1 MLVLSAILIENQ
13 LKELREQALKIGQQM
28 GVKCPLSVLPM
39 HVSLKK
45 GIDIGQ
51 ESLDSCVDAICAIY
65 SKIEPFSVEVEG
77 LELEGGIVWLRL
89 KENQKLTDLH
99 AALVELGKNRFGSE
113 PDGMDLDFKFHS
125 TLFMDSEKDLSLAFE
140 ELSKVKL
147 PQKITV
153 RNFLIGTSDN
163 GKPEG
168 YSVYKHFSLGP
179 DISVKE
185 QWERFESK

>member
-28 GVKCPLSVLPM
+28 GVKCPLKVLPM
-39 HVSLKK
+39 HVSLKI
-45 GIDIGQ
+45 GIEVDK
-51 ESLDSCVDAICAIY
+51 ENLDFCVDAICDIY
-65 SKIEPFSVEVEG
+65 SKTEPFSVEVEG
-77 LELEGGIVWLRL
+77 LELSGGIVWLRF

-99 AALVELGKNRFGSE
+99 AALVELGKKRFGSE

-125 TLFMDSEKDLSLAFE
+125 TLFMDGEKDLSLAFE

-147 PQKITV
+147 PQEITV

>member
-28 GVKCPLSVLPM
+28 GVKCPLKVLPM
-39 HVSLKK
+39 HVSLKI
-45 GIDIGQ
+45 GIEVDK
-51 ESLDSCVDAICAIY
+51 ENLDSCVDAICDIY
-65 SKIEPFSVEVEG
+65 SKTEPFSMEVEG
-77 LELEGGIVWLRL
+77 LELSGGIVWLRF

-99 AALVELGKNRFGSE
+99 AALVELGKKRFGSE

-140 ELSKVKL
+140 ELSNVKL

>member
-13 LKELREQALKIGQQM
+13 LKELREQALKIGHQM
-28 GVKCPLSVLPM
+28 GVKCPLKVLPM
-39 HVSLKK
+39 HVSLKI
-45 GIDIGQ
+45 GIEVDK
-51 ESLDSCVDAICAIY
+51 ENLDFCVDAICDIY
-65 SKIEPFSVEVEG
+65 SKTEPFSVEVEG
-77 LELEGGIVWLRL
+77 LELSGGIVWLRF

-99 AALVELGKNRFGSE
+99 AALVELGKKRFGSE

-125 TLFMDSEKDLSLAFE
+125 TLFMDGEKDLSLAFE

>member
-45 GIDIGQ
+45 GIDINQ
-51 ESLDSCVDAICAIY
+51 EDLDSCVDAICAIY

-77 LELEGGIVWLRL
+77 LELSGGIVWLRL

-99 AALVELGKNRFGSE
+99 SALVELGKTQFGSQ
-113 PDGMDLDFKFHS
+113 PDEMDLDFKYHS
-125 TLFMDSEKDLSLAFE
+125 TLFMDSEKDLSSAFE
-140 ELSKVKL
+140 ALRKVKL